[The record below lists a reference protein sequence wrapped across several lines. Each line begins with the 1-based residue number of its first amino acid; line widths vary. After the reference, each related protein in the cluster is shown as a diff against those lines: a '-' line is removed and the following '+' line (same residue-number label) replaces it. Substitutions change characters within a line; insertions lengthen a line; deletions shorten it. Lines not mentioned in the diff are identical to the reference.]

1 MKLRKLIREYLNENS
16 NTNNMDVVFNH
27 FMNKNLNYELQ
38 ENLENSYDELKNLI
52 RNNIIKAY
60 RLLNVDNINDID
72 KNNLGKHFTTDKE
85 NTTSDDFLEKIGVID
100 FQGNYEYEKFFIIT
114 VETNVN
120 NIDWYKTFDNRIN
133 YYGEDEINFISD
145 KNLKII
151 NIEEIELYKW
161 VDFSFKIFNR
171 NVD

>member
-1 MKLRKLIREYLNENS
+1 MEKDMKLRKFITTTIREYLNENS

-145 KNLKII
+145 KVLKII
-151 NIEEIELYKW
+151 NIEEIEL
-161 VDFSFKIFNR
+161 
-171 NVD
+171 

>member
-1 MKLRKLIREYLNENS
+1 MKDFRKFIKTTIREFLNENQ
-16 NTNNMDVVFNH
+16 NINNIDVVFNH

-38 ENLENSYDELKNLI
+38 ENLENSYYELKGLI
-52 RNNIIKAY
+52 KNNTIKAY
-60 RLLNVDNINDID
+60 RLLNVDDITDID

-100 FQGNYEYEKFFIIT
+100 FEGNYDYEKFFVVE
-114 VETNVN
+114 VETNIN

-145 KNLKII
+145 KDLKII
-151 NIEEIELYKW
+151 NIEEIEL
-161 VDFSFKIFNR
+161 
-171 NVD
+171 